1 MKIKKTVPY
10 NIKNKFKG
18 WVYTLLIAGMPLVT
32 SCEKDTEPLPQQQTE
47 PKQPE
52 QFDVTLTFN
61 PYNFETVLN
70 PSKLSGYIDNE
81 RVKNVYF
88 SVDGSW
94 KAYRAQAI
102 SSINKNYFKPV
113 FNMSPKFKGKG
124 HFNFISGEPTKV
136 ASDSLDFVKY
146 GYTLGGEQR

>member
-1 MKIKKTVPY
+1 MKTQKTIPY

-18 WVYTLLIAGMPLVT
+18 WVSTLLIAGMPLVS
-32 SCEKDTEPLPQQQTE
+32 SCEKDKVDPLPPE
-47 PKQPE
+47 PKKPE

-70 PSKLSGYIDNE
+70 PSKLSSYVDNE

-94 KAYRAQAI
+94 KAYRAQSI